1 MWIRKTVHGW
11 IRKKVHV
18 YIVFLGGSEVCWIS
32 GSNLI
37 WNAQKKLQHQLSE
50 LSEDWCWL
58 SALSVGSLMF
68 SPFLLVFHLFYHK
81 FYLVFSN
88 LFVFFVVK
96 AMTLAWQSWQSLR
109 LPRRL
114 DPRFGSTTLQWLRF
128 TPTSHA
134 ASTAARFFT
143 KDIAIDIAIYCN
155 LKQFEANCERLRKAL
170 SQLFLCVSFI
180 SFTVDRRRRKY
191 SRKGSKCPEH
201 PEMLRNIM

>member
-68 SPFLLVFHLFYHK
+68 SPFLLVLHL
-81 FYLVFSN
+81 FYLVFSKF
-88 LFVFFVVK
+88 LQFVCVFC
-96 AMTLAWQSWQSLR
+96 SLR
-109 LPRRL
+109 QWPWHGRAGRAGRVSVSQGLASILDLEAQHCNGSVSLPRL
-114 DPRFGSTTLQWLRF
+114 
-128 TPTSHA
+128 TPPA
-134 ASTAARFFT
+134 LPARFFHER
-143 KDIAIDIAIYCN
+143 YCN
-155 LKQFEANCERLRKAL
+155 ILQCEAICERLRKAL